1 MPTDVATLGSGG
13 SYDARKRR
21 PLKLQGLRINFFIWA
36 SRRGL
41 GATLPSVAN
50 THSRANAWK
59 RRLLPPRRRAFRS
72 NVFGPSVSVGGES
85 SFAPTA
91 RYATTTHN
99 SFLAKNIS
107 TSIPLARPSQPIATF
122 AAKEPIPSP
131 HHLFAPRIPAHGIS
145 PAVRGCFP
153 SGYR

>member
-1 MPTDVATLGSGG
+1 MKKTGATDNRAHAST
-13 SYDARKRR
+13 
-21 PLKLQGLRINFFIWA
+21 FFIWA

-41 GATLPSVAN
+41 GSDAS
-50 THSRANAWK
+50 K
-59 RRLLPPRRRAFRS
+59 RRKHTFTDQRRETSAPLAAPSGFPLQCFWPIRFRR
-72 NVFGPSVSVGGES
+72 GES

-107 TSIPLARPSQPIATF
+107 TSIPLAHPSQPIATF
-122 AAKEPIPSP
+122 AAKEPIPSS